1 MLTGTGRTALNTTA
15 RRSIRTI
22 LATAGSLGGVVGIVG
37 LGANAFAQTTE
48 AQATQPAVASSV
60 SQQLDIAASLLD
72 QGKVVQARTMLLD
85 LTTGSS
91 SVSMG
96 ESEKARALALAA
108 NANRKF
114 KALDSIEASLQT
126 AETSIARGDL
136 KLAIAQAE
144 AVIDAPK
151 ATNKQVQEARTHL
164 EAAKAKQSQIAPTIA
179 TTLDEALADVAAGRT
194 SSAKAKLDIV
204 NRSGVS
210 LDATQSAKLNLAQM
224 DLVNAVSDTGSL
236 GMMQPGVV
244 KRRPEPV
251 PTPAQP
257 AQPETQPA
265 SEPAPAAAPT
275 QEVVPATPLEPA
287 QPVEAPVVI
296 AQAQPAA
303 QPGNSDPI
311 AAARQWQA
319 QSLLAE
325 ADFAF
330 NQNRFNEAV
339 AKYNQLLS
347 QFGDQLTAEQSAA
360 ARQRMSDAQVRLG
373 NDATQG
379 NLLDQV
385 IQNNQV
391 ARQSAMAEF
400 NNDLAQSEAALARDD
415 TQRAREFA
423 TQARVRIGANRNV
436 FTNEE
441 AEGYGTQVDTLMG
454 RIDAREA
461 EVRTSLVQKQADD
474 AKRDAESRAKA
485 QAEDRA
491 RKLNESIDRV
501 RALQVEQKY
510 DEALQ
515 VVQSQILFLDPTN
528 PTGLLLRDVL
538 ADAIVWRQYDAI
550 SRRNTRSWTE
560 QDLQNEDARF
570 APPDIVDY
578 PSNWPAISEKRGTP
592 VAFAEAEENRRA
604 LAALQ
609 NKRVPV
615 KFEETPLE
623 SALSFLQA
631 VSQLNVDVDWAS
643 LEDQGIDRGTTVNL
657 NLTNVTLETVLNRV
671 TEKVSPPGDTQGGA
685 GWTINDG
692 VVQVA
697 SKQVINR
704 QRTLAIYD
712 IRDLIVEVPNYDN
725 APELDLQQALQA
737 SRRGGGGGGQ
747 SPFQDNNGQDIPR
760 RTLAERTQ
768 EIIDLI
774 TTNVDNE
781 GWRENGGD
789 TGYIQQLS
797 GLLVITNTPAN
808 HRSIHGLL
816 SKLRDYRALQ
826 VNVETRFLLVTQDFF
841 EQFGVDLDVY
851 LNANSNV
858 VRQARAT
865 RPTTRASDFFDFQR
879 NPGYSPLFP
888 ANGTG
893 QARSPLGDPWSPIG
907 IGQNSLGLTE
917 SLIGTDF
924 AQDVFQTAPAMG
936 IAGQFLDDIQVDFM
950 VKATQADR
958 RTVSLTAPRLT
969 FTNGQISNIYVAT
982 QVSFVSDL
990 TPITSESAAAF
1001 DPQPN
1006 AVVEGVVM
1014 QVDGTVSAD
1023 RKYVTMNVDAAVSRV
1038 DSITNLPVTAIAG
1051 GQLVQSGATQSF
1063 IQLPQVTVTRVRTTV
1078 TVPDQ
1083 GTLLLGGQ
1091 RLTTE
1096 QEVESGVPILS
1107 KIPVLNRL
1115 FTNRVATKEE
1125 STLLILVKPTV
1136 LIQSE
1141 NEEKNFPG
1149 LADSLRNPFGG

>member
-1 MLTGTGRTALNTTA
+1 MLTGNGRTALNTTA
-15 RRSIRTI
+15 RRSIRSI
-22 LATAGSLGGVVGIVG
+22 LATAGSLGGVVGC
-37 LGANAFAQTTE
+37 LTGASVFAQTQE
-48 AQATQPAVASSV
+48 NGQANQTIATSSV
-60 SQQLDIAASLLD
+60 MQQLDIAAGLLD

-85 LTTGSS
+85 MTTGSDQ
-91 SVSMG
+91 MG
-96 ESEKARALALAA
+96 MSENEKARALALAA

-126 AETSIARGDL
+126 AENSIARGDL
-136 KLAIAQAE
+136 KLAIAQAQ

-151 ATNKQVQEARTHL
+151 ATNQQVQIARTHL
-164 EAAKAKQSQIAPTIA
+164 DAAKTKQAEIAPSIA

-194 SSAKAKLDIV
+194 SSAKTKLDIV
-204 NRSGVS
+204 NRSGVV
-210 LDATQSAKLNLAQM
+210 LDTTQSAKFSLAQM
-224 DLVNAVSDTGSL
+224 DLVNAISDSGNA

-257 AQPETQPA
+257 EPQPA
-265 SEPAPAAAPT
+265 PDAAPSEPAPEVIPAAI
-275 QEVVPATPLEPA
+275 LEPA
-287 QPVEAPVVI
+287 QPVVI
-296 AQAQPAA
+296 AQVQPS
-303 QPGNSDPI
+303 QPGNADPI

-347 QFGDQLTAEQSAA
+347 QFSDQLTAEQAAA
-360 ARQRMSDAQVRLG
+360 ARQHMSDAQVRLG

-379 NLLDQV
+379 GFLDQV

-391 ARQSAMAEF
+391 ARQSAIAEF
-400 NNDLAQSEAALARDD
+400 NNDIAQAEAALTRDD

-441 AEGYGTQVDTLMG
+441 AEGYGTQVDKLLG

-461 EVRTSLVQKQADD
+461 VIRTSLVEEQAAAAKED
-474 AKRDAESRAKA
+474 AAKRAKA

-501 RALQVEQKY
+501 RALQIEQKY

-538 ADAIVWRQYDAI
+538 ADAIVWRQYDHL
-550 SRRNTRSWTE
+550 SRRNAGTYS
-560 QDLQNEDARF
+560 DHDIQNLDAAI
-570 APPDIVDY
+570 APHDIVDY

-592 VAFAEAEENRRA
+592 VAFAEAEENRKA

-631 VSQLNVDVDWAS
+631 VSLLNVDVDWAS

-657 NLTNVTLETVLNRV
+657 NLTNVTLETVLNRI

-685 GWTINDG
+685 GWTIIDG

-697 SKQVINR
+697 SKQVINK

-712 IRDLIVEVPNYDN
+712 IRDLIVEVPNYDQ
-725 APELDLQQALQA
+725 APTLDLQQALQA
-737 SRRGGGGGGQ
+737 SQRGGGGGGQ
-747 SPFQDNNGQDIPR
+747 SPFQNTGNQNQGNR
-760 RTLAERTQ
+760 RTLADRTQ

-826 VNVETRFLLVTQDFF
+826 INVETRFLLVTQQFF

-858 VRQARAT
+858 VRQARGT
-865 RPTTRASDFFDFQR
+865 RPTTRASDFFNFQR
-879 NPGYSPLFP
+879 NPGFSEVFP
-888 ANGTG
+888 ATGTG
-893 QARSPLGDPWSPIG
+893 QTRSPLGDPWSPIG

-917 SLIGTDF
+917 SLTSTDF

-990 TPITSESAAAF
+990 TPVTSESAAAF

-1006 AVVEGVVM
+1006 AVPEGVVM
-1014 QVDGTVSAD
+1014 LVDGTVSAD
-1023 RKYVTMNVDAAVSRV
+1023 RKYVTMNIDAAVSRV

-1063 IQLPQVTVTRVRTTV
+1063 IQLPQITVTRVQTTV

-1091 RLTTE
+1091 RLTTD
-1096 QEVESGVPILS
+1096 QEVESGVPVLS

-1115 FTNRVATKEE
+1115 FTNRVSTREE